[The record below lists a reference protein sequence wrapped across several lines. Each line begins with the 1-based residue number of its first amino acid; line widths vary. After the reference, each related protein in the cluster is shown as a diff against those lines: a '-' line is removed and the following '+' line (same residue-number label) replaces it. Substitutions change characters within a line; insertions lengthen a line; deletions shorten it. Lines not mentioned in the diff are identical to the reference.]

1 MPGSVPIAVP
11 RSLPLR
17 QQQSE
22 YRQMFRPSVSGDI

>member
-1 MPGSVPIAVP
+1 MPSSVPIAVS

-22 YRQMFRPSVSGDI
+22 YRERFRPSVSGGI